1 MREGQ
6 DAWLVEH
13 IFMSKLL
20 FFRQSGWL
28 VISTLVAGLFFY
40 AVHKPA
46 ASMPEAEYGVF
57 NALLQVLN
65 QMAIPAIGLQ
75 TIFMQ
80 QTAMGDSEK
89 HRRELAGAVRSVLK
103 VTFLLW
109 LAAAGLVFLF
119 QSHILTVYK
128 IKNPAALWAT
138 VGLGLTSLWTPVM
151 SGMLQGRQNFLWLGI
166 NSIVPALTRFL
177 LILLIVQL
185 LHGEAAGAMF
195 GVLLSMVIGLTLGVW
210 KTYDLWSG
218 ESEAFVWKPWLIRVL
233 PLTLGL
239 GASTFMFSFD
249 MIAVQRFLSDTGI
262 YGAAGMIG
270 RALMFLV
277 APMTTVM
284 FPKIVQAAAKAERT
298 DVLAQA
304 LGATALLASGAALF
318 CTFFGAV
325 PLRLVQGD
333 KFIAAAP
340 LIPWFTWCMLPLT
353 VSSVLVNNLLAR
365 QRYGVVPWLV
375 VVAASYCITLWCI
388 LKYSWF
394 TPSHLT
400 VIKTL
405 GCFAALFL
413 LVCMAFTWLDR
424 RRVVHA

>member
-1 MREGQ
+1 
-6 DAWLVEH
+6 
-13 IFMSKLL
+13 MSKLL

-28 VISTLVAGLFFY
+28 VVSTLMAGVFFY

-46 ASMPEAEYGVF
+46 SLMPESEYGVF

-80 QTAMGDSEK
+80 QTAMGESEK

-103 VTFLLW
+103 VTFVIW
-109 LAAAGLVFLF
+109 MAAAALVLVF
-119 QSHILTVYK
+119 QSHIVEVYK

-151 SGMLQGRQNFLWLGI
+151 SGMLQGRQNFFWLGV
-166 NSIVPALTRFL
+166 NSILPAFTRFAF
-177 LILLIVQL
+177 ILVIVQI
-185 LHGEAAGAMF
+185 LHGEAAGAML
-195 GVLLSMVIGLTLGVW
+195 GVLLSMLVGLSLGVW
-210 KTYDLWSG
+210 KTRDLWSG
-218 ESEAFVWKPWLIRVL
+218 EPERFIWKPWLVRVL

-318 CTFFGAV
+318 CTFFGSV
-325 PLRLVQGD
+325 PLRLVQGE
-333 KFIAAAP
+333 KYMAAAA

-353 VSSVLVNNLLAR
+353 VSNVLVNNLLAR
-365 QRYGVVPWLV
+365 QRYGVVPWLM
-375 VVAASYCITLWCI
+375 VVASAYCTTLWCI
-388 LKYSWF
+388 LKFAWLP
-394 TPSHLT
+394 PSHLL

-405 GCFAALFL
+405 GVFATLFL
-413 LVCMAFTWLDR
+413 LVCVLFTWLDKR
-424 RRVVHA
+424 KTARNDCAA